1 MSLIE
6 LSWTAKKQISIKLT
20 FLHGLGLISKL
31 ALNCLLCAAVNI
43 VRGRFGPLVLSGLY
57 TVCHFCINISAIVI
71 INACIIM
78 VVVVLVLIHLILETI
93 NYYYY
98 RVIQRDCRL

>member
-57 TVCHFCINISAIVI
+57 TLCHFCINISAIVI

-78 VVVVLVLIHLILETI
+78 VVVVLVLRHLILLLEFSSTSLVVLVV
-93 NYYYY
+93 YYY
-98 RVIQRDCRL
+98 